1 MPARWVRVVPAAAL
15 RAGFDQVRREADV
28 PERFAAGV
36 EREANAAAAAT
47 SADDRE
53 RVDVPFV
60 TIDPPGSRDL
70 DQALHIERRGDGHRV
85 RYAIADVGT
94 FVTRGGA
101 LDRDT
106 HARGVTVYAPDE
118 KAPLHPPV
126 LSEGAASLL
135 PGEWRPAVVWTFDL
149 DATGAQTDVAVRR
162 AEVRSAAQHTYEDVP
177 ADVAA
182 LLAEVGERR
191 LALERERGG
200 VRLAVPEQE
209 VIREDSS
216 WNVRYRVPLATE
228 DHNAQISLLTGMAA
242 AELMLEAGTAILRT
256 QAAPS
261 ERSLARLR
269 RQAVALGVD
278 WPEALPYPDF
288 VRGLDPADPAH
299 AAVMHEAAGVGGHA
313 GYTVFDGAPP
323 AALPRAP
330 PPAAPGHFAVAA
342 DYAHATA
349 PLRRLQDRFVSE
361 CCLAA
366 CAGEPVADPIR
377 AALADLPRAM
387 SAGAQRAGKV
397 ERGVVDLVEA
407 AILAGRE
414 GERFDAVVID
424 DGLVQLG
431 APAVRG
437 RLEDGGAP
445 PGRAISVRL
454 ETADMASRTVAFAS
468 A

>member
-1 MPARWVRVVPAAAL
+1 MPSRWIRVVPAGAL
-15 RAGFDQVRREADV
+15 RAGFGKIRREAEV
-28 PERFAAGV
+28 PDRFPPEV
-36 EREANAAAAAT
+36 EAEAKAAAAAPG
-47 SADDRE
+47 ADRE

-85 RYAIADVGT
+85 RYAIADVSP
-94 FVTRGGA
+94 FVAGGGA

-191 LALERERGG
+191 LAPERERRG

-209 VIREDSS
+209 VIREDGS
-216 WNVRYRVPLATE
+216 WTVRYRVPLATE

-242 AELMLEAGTAILRT
+242 GQLMLKAGTGILRT
-256 QAAPS
+256 QAPPS

-269 RQAVALGVD
+269 RQAVTLGVD

-323 AALPRAP
+323 ADA
-330 PPAAPGHFAVAA
+330 GHFAVAA

-349 PLRRLQDRFVSE
+349 PLRRLQDRLVSE

-366 CAGEPVADPIR
+366 CAGEPVPDWVR
-377 AALADLPRAM
+377 AALPDLPKAM
-387 SAGAQRAGKV
+387 SAGTGRAGRV

-424 DGLVQLG
+424 DGLVQLRE
-431 APAVRG
+431 PAVRG
-437 RLEDGGAP
+437 RLQDGGPP
-445 PGRAISVRL
+445 PGRAVTVRL
-454 ETADMASRTVAFAS
+454 RQADMATRSVAFTA

>member
-1 MPARWVRVVPAAAL
+1 MPSRWIRVVPADAL
-15 RAGFDQVRREADV
+15 RAGFREVRREADV
-28 PERFAAGV
+28 PEGFAPDVVA
-36 EREANAAAAAT
+36 EAEAAAAT
-47 SADDRE
+47 APAGERE
-53 RVDVPFV
+53 RGDVPFV

-70 DQALHIERRGDGHRV
+70 AQALRIERRGDGHRV
-85 RYAIADVGT
+85 RYAIADVSP
-94 FVTRGGA
+94 FVAGGGA

-118 KAPLHPPV
+118 TAPLPPPV
-126 LSEGAASLL
+126 LSEGAPSLL

-209 VIREDSS
+209 VVKEDGS
-216 WNVRYRVPLATE
+216 WTVRYRVPLATE

-242 AELMLEAGTAILRT
+242 AKLMLRAGTGILRT
-256 QAAPS
+256 QAPPS
-261 ERSLARLR
+261 ERGLARLR

-278 WPEALPYPDF
+278 WPDGLPYPDF
-288 VRGLDPADPAH
+288 VRGLDPAVAAD
-299 AAVMHEAAGVGGHA
+299 AAVMHEATGVGGAA

-323 AALPRAP
+323 AAA
-330 PPAAPGHFAVAA
+330 GHFAVAA

-366 CAGEPVADPIR
+366 CAGDPVPDWVR
-377 AALADLPRAM
+377 AALPDLPKAM
-387 SAGAQRAGKV
+387 SAGNHRAGQV

-407 AILAGRE
+407 AVLSGRE

-424 DGLVQLG
+424 DGLVQLRE
-431 APAVRG
+431 PAVRG
-437 RLEDGGAP
+437 RLQDGGPP
-445 PGRAISVRL
+445 PGRAVTVRL
-454 ETADMASRTVAFAS
+454 QTADMATRSVSFTAA
-468 A
+468 